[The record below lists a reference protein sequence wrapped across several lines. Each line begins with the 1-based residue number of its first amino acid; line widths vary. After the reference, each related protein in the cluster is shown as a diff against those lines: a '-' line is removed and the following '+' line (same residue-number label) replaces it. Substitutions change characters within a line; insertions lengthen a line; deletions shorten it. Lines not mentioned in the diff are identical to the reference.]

1 MPDHL
6 NDDCAQTPHCADV
19 GPEERLSSRLRMQGA
34 EEAERMVAELQQKDA
49 LVASLQVALAAFQRA
64 CS

>member
-1 MPDHL
+1 
-6 NDDCAQTPHCADV
+6 
-19 GPEERLSSRLRMQGA
+19 MQGA

-49 LVASLQVALAAFQRA
+49 LVASLQVALAAFQRT